1 MLLSSVFSKAFRCE
15 RGAGRLPAA
24 MDVRFVIGVV
34 RRVEGVVGALSPW
47 RPALVIVKVT
57 R

>member
-15 RGAGRLPAA
+15 SEAGRLPAA

-34 RRVEGVVGALSPW
+34 RRVEGVVGALSPL
-47 RPALVIVKVT
+47 RPALVIIKV
-57 R
+57 RR